1 MGSQKFSKLEYCDF
15 CICTWYQQL
24 KLFSQASAFEVKTCG
39 IQGSSLDNCR
49 TRKFPTCWCQQ
60 NFLALA
66 EKQGREVKGMQKKE
80 ENTEELVE
88 REVLV
93 YSCYLFIYVYDP
105 HCYWINLFS
114 TGNLQDMLACFL
126 HVFFFQKQISSKFQN
141 LSFQVT
147 HSRDLSKTSSWDAVC
162 SEVILW

>member
-24 KLFSQASAFEVKTCG
+24 MVFSQGSAFEVKTCG
-39 IQGSSLDNCR
+39 IWGSSLDNCR
-49 TRKFPTCWCQQ
+49 TRKFPTCWYQQ

-66 EKQGREVKGMQKKE
+66 EKQGREVKEMQNKE

-88 REVLV
+88 RGVLV

-105 HCYWINLFS
+105 HCYWINLFVFNRQS
-114 TGNLQDMLACFL
+114 TGYVCM
-126 HVFFFQKQISSKFQN
+126 FFSFRSKLI
-141 LSFQVT
+141 LSFKIQVFRP
-147 HSRDLSKTSSWDAVC
+147 HVAETSQKRVA
-162 SEVILW
+162 EMLFAQR